1 VNGFV
6 RLFLPIRLHDLDK
19 VNLTFTILRMILGVI
34 NRDGVNDLLASFGF
48 RCWRNVL
55 LVVKWPV
62 FTATVNG
69 SDSYEVADMKFDEK
83 LFISS

>member
-6 RLFLPIRLHDLDK
+6 RLFLPMRLHGLDK

-34 NRDGVNDLLASFGF
+34 NRDGVNDLLTSFGF
-48 RCWRNVL
+48 RFWRNVL
-55 LVVKWPV
+55 LVMKRPV

-69 SDSYEVADMKFDEK
+69 SDSY
-83 LFISS
+83 